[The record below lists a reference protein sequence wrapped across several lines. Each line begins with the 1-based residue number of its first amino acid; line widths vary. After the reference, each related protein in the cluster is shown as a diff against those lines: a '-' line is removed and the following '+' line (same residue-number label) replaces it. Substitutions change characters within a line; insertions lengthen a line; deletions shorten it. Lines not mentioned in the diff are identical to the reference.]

1 MDDMVVISR
10 TVYYRDNKREES
22 KIKLPEGAMFLC
34 EIPLCMIDEDVVVS
48 KELFLV
54 HKDAIIDIPVK
65 FIHKDRTGKVIRVKE
80 DVLHFK
86 AKELADDT
94 LEKII

>member
-1 MDDMVVISR
+1 MNDMVVVSR
-10 TVYYRDNKREES
+10 VVHYKAGKREES
-22 KIKLPEGAMFLC
+22 KIKLPADATFLR

-65 FIHKDRTGKVIRVKE
+65 FIHKDRTGKVVR
-80 DVLHFK
+80 VLHFK